1 MSILNRDKVKL
12 NVRVRDQIEAI
23 RLAGELL
30 VAAGHVPPSYVD
42 KMIEREGVSS
52 TYLGAGLAMPHGT
65 NDSKPLI
72 ESTGMSVLVVP
83 EGVDFGGETAYL
95 VIGLAAVGDEH
106 MEVLSSVALLASEDE
121 DMARIL
127 SSQTEDELIAIFE
140 AGMDL

>member
-12 NVRVRDQIEAI
+12 NVKVNDKFEAI
-23 RLAGELL
+23 RMAGELL
-30 VAAGHVPPSYVD
+30 VQAGHVPQAYVD

-72 ESTGMSVLVVP
+72 QSTGMSVLVVP

-106 MEVLSSVALLASEDE
+106 MDVLSSVAVLVSEDE
-121 DMARIL
+121 DMERIL
-127 SSQTEDELIAIFE
+127 ASKTEDELIAIFE
-140 AGMDL
+140 EGMEL